1 MYSLSRIVTVVF
13 ISLGAFA
20 APAFGCA
27 PTCED
32 AYEHYSKGEYKDA
45 ITLLRVLVAAENPC
59 AQYWLGES
67 YRLGRGVQK
76 SAVKARRLYELAAR
90 NGFAQAKSRL
100 SELRAKGA

>member
-1 MYSLSRIVTVVF
+1 MQSLSRTVAAVV
-13 ISLGAFA
+13 ICIGAFE

-27 PTCED
+27 PTYEN

-45 ITLLRVLVAAENPC
+45 VDLFKVLVATEDPC

-67 YRLGRGVQK
+67 YRLGRGVEK
-76 SAVKARRLYELAAR
+76 SVVKAKRLYELAAR
-90 NGFAQAKSRL
+90 KGFAQAKSRL